1 MHVTPFYAALLVIL
15 FVFLSIRVIN
25 IRRSNKVSIGD
36 AGNTQLLRA
45 MRVHSNFAE
54 YVPLSLIIVYFVE
67 VLGASPVF
75 VHALGICL
83 VAGRLIHAYGV
94 SQTKENLTFRISGM
108 FLTFTTLLSAST
120 FLLFTFAKT
129 L

>member
-94 SQTKENLTFRISGM
+94 SQTKENLTFRVSGM